1 MSGTASRVRTDDDG
15 PSEGGVAD
23 MVDDAKQAAEQAAN
37 SKQAGW
43 AARAG
48 LAARGVVYILLGV
61 LALLVARGGN
71 KAVDQKGALATVLSQ
86 PFGGFLVAMLA
97 LGFLCYALWR
107 LSEAVFGVEGT
118 GGKAW
123 PRVQSA
129 GRAVAYLLLTYT
141 AVSLLLGSR
150 QSQSSQQRGIVA
162 SLVDNPVGVWAV
174 LLFGIGFAAVGLF
187 QIYEGIT
194 LKFMRW
200 FQAGALDERSRTVV
214 RHLGR
219 VGTIAR
225 GAVFAVTGALI
236 AVAGWKHDPSQA
248 GGIDAAIKALRDQPY
263 GGWLL
268 LLAGLGLIA
277 FGIFGLAEARYRR
290 V

>member
-1 MSGTASRVRTDDDG
+1 MRSTASHARADERS
-15 PSEGGVAD
+15 PSDGGVGD
-23 MVDDAKQAAEQAAN
+23 VVDDAKQAAERAA
-37 SKQAGW
+37 SSRQAGW

-48 LAARGVVYILLGV
+48 LTARGVVYLLLGV
-61 LALLVARGGN
+61 LALLVARGDN
-71 KAVDQKGALATVLSQ
+71 AAVDQKGALKAILSQ
-86 PFGGFLVAMLA
+86 PFGGILVALLA

-107 LSEAVFGVEGT
+107 LSEAVLGAEGT
-118 GGKAW
+118 GGKAG

-129 GRAVAYLLLTYT
+129 ARALAYLLLTYT

-162 SLVDNPVGVWAV
+162 SLLEHQAGMWVVV
-174 LLFGIGFAAVGLF
+174 LAGAGFAAVGLF
-187 QIYEGIT
+187 QIYEGIS
-194 LKFMRW
+194 LRFMRW
-200 FQAGALDERSRTVV
+200 FRAGALDERSRTVV

-225 GAVFAVTGALI
+225 GAVFTVAGTLI

-248 GGIDAAIKALRDQPY
+248 GGFDAAIKALRDQPY

-268 LLAGLGLIA
+268 LTAGLGLLA
-277 FGIFGLAEARYRR
+277 FGVFGLAEARYRR